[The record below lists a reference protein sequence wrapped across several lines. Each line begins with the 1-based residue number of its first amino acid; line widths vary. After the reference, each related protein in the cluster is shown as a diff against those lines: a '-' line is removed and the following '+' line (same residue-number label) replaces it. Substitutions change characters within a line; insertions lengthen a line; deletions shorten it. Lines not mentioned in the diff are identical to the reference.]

1 MRIALLSVRDQRQ
14 VPWFGGLAD
23 AENALAAAFGGPVH
37 RLRPAAAVPTV
48 GPLASGHARRVLG
61 WTRALCPYRIERDP
75 RDGSAPADV
84 LLVVLNDL
92 HDAALLMETPG
103 WSSLAEQ
110 VVVHIAEIN
119 ERDVRIYPDVLA
131 HLRQSVDHL
140 FTGVPGEC
148 LARVPGRR
156 LRSVE
161 VVPNLLDVLAF
172 SGARGPESRPIDV
185 LNLGRRH
192 PRQHAALMAWAER
205 EDAFYLHDTGYL
217 GSVSSLSEHRRQY
230 RGLAS
235 RARVFVTNLAAVGN
249 RRRGF
254 PSPQIGTRFY
264 EAMAAGCVLTG
275 ELPTAAPHWADVAP
289 AEPVPF
295 PLESDAVPGE
305 LLAVMADPVE
315 FGRRSRAARA
325 AALGACDVAH
335 RWREMSAIAGL
346 PAVSG
351 VEERIARLESEAA
364 RTVVGTGGSA
374 SR

>member
-23 AENALAAAFGGPVH
+23 AEDALAAAFGAPVH
-37 RLRPAAAVPTV
+37 RLRPAAAVPTA
-48 GPLASGHARRVLG
+48 GPLASGHARRVLA
-61 WTRALCPYRIERDP
+61 WTRALRPYRIERDP
-75 RDGSAPADV
+75 RGGSAPADV

-92 HDAALLMETPG
+92 HDAALLLGTPG
-103 WSSLAEQ
+103 WSSLAER
-110 VVVHIAEIN
+110 VVVHTAEIN

-131 HLRQSVDHL
+131 HLRQSVDFL
-140 FTGVPGEC
+140 FTGVPGEW

-156 LRSVE
+156 LRTVE
-161 VVPNLLDVLAF
+161 VVPNPLDVLAF
-172 SGARGPESRPIDV
+172 PGARGPERRPIDV

-192 PRQHAALMAWAER
+192 PRQHAALAAWAER

-235 RARVFVTNLAAVGN
+235 RSRVFITNHAAFNN

-254 PSPQIGTRFY
+254 PRPHVGTRFY
-264 EAMAAGCVLTG
+264 EAMAAGCVLAG
-275 ELPTAAPHWADVAP
+275 ELPTGSPHWAAVAP

-305 LLAVMADPVE
+305 LLALLADPAEVA
-315 FGRRSRAARA
+315 RRSRAARA
-325 AALGACDVAH
+325 AALGTCDVAH

-346 PAVSG
+346 PAVPG
-351 VEERIARLESEAA
+351 VEERIARLEAEAA
-364 RTVVGTGGSA
+364 RTATGSGSA
-374 SR
+374 